1 MRLGQLEICTCGYL
15 GALRRV
21 LVWRDLKPGQL
32 DLYRRKLGLILIFD
46 RERVLDVLAVRL
58 TRVAGQCSL
67 PLITPPSVLVN
78 SAAAV
83 KHAHKPKLVFLSGY
97 PVNRWPHKTNRIDV
111 I

>member
-1 MRLGQLEICTCGYL
+1 MHVRLS
-15 GALRRV
+15 RRAAPRTRV
-21 LVWRDLKPGQL
+21 ARPQTWSA